1 MIVQNAFLEQYLLIL
16 WDSVGAGEKVETGEL
31 GTDIHEIQG
40 EQSCDFCSRSDPN
53 VLKSQTLFYFLT
65 LWDTV
70 QTNRHGE

>member
-31 GTDIHEIQG
+31 GTDIHEIQD
-40 EQSCDFCSRSDPN
+40 EQSRDICSRSDPN

-65 LWDTV
+65 LWGTV
-70 QTNRHGE
+70 QT